1 MVEKEKSGKTTVS
14 RRDFLVAS
22 GAVLA
27 SGALAACTQNSG
39 KVTTSP
45 MAMTQGALTLEVNNP
60 RGELDPVPAKGL
72 SNPRITTLEGKKIGL
87 YAIKTWSTPWIE
99 KVLKT
104 KYPTATFVA
113 LTTDT
118 VKEVDAFIAATGD

>member
-1 MVEKEKSGKTTVS
+1 LLNKDKSNKLTVS

-27 SGALAACTQNSG
+27 TGALAACNSANTKLAVQN
-39 KVTTSP
+39 
-45 MAMTQGALTLEVNNP
+45 ADTQGAISLSVHNP

-72 SNPRITTLEGKKIGL
+72 VNPRITTLEGKKIGL
-87 YAIKTWSTPWIE
+87 YAIKSWSTPWIE
-99 KVLKT
+99 KVLKA

-118 VKEVDAFIAATGD
+118 VKDIDTFIAATGD